1 MIDGMFGADTTIGI
15 LRKGLD
21 ESAAAHRDIQDRIAN
36 ARTPGAGDQFATALE
51 AQLADAA
58 EGEVDLLSQM
68 AWMADNQARFDTAA
82 VLTQKAYGQFRIA
95 IRNG

>member
-1 MIDGMFGADTTIGI
+1 MIQGLFGAGTTVGV

-21 ESAAAHRDIQDRIAN
+21 DAADVHRNIQDRIAN
-36 ARTPGAGDQFATALE
+36 ARTDGTDFGAALD

-68 AWMADNQARFDTAA
+68 AWLADNQARFDAAA
-82 VLTQKAYGQFRIA
+82 VLAQKAYGQFRIA